1 MSIIV
6 SVMGLSGYPAS
17 FNIHSL
23 LYSGKKMFSPSHN
36 LYSNRERNIL
46 KQLFEKV
53 WDTWE
58 VLLIVLVG
66 DTNNM
71 LIWVK

>member
-53 WDTWE
+53 WDT
-58 VLLIVLVG
+58 
-66 DTNNM
+66 
-71 LIWVK
+71 